1 MNRSP
6 SDSRNDDTPAGI
18 LLFMFYCF
26 SRPVPSG
33 LRQQLR
39 RAFLL
44 RRLSLPSLVYVY
56 RTDKQL
62 EGIIG
67 KVQWR
72 GERNRRMEKQ
82 RCSLGLLSLAS
93 VRLVFSIWLHNLTA
107 YIHNY
112 SSDKQAVKLITSAN
126 SCKVAAV
133 STELRIRQIM
143 FLT

>member
-6 SDSRNDDTPAGI
+6 NDSRNDGTPEGF
-18 LLFMFYCF
+18 LLIIFYCF

-33 LRQQLR
+33 LRQQPQ

-44 RRLSLPSLVYVY
+44 WRLSLPSLVYVH
-56 RTDKQL
+56 RTDKQI
-62 EGIIG
+62 EGIIR

-72 GERNRRMEKQ
+72 GERNRRMEMQ
-82 RCSLGLLSLAS
+82 RWSLGLLSVAS
-93 VRLVFSIWLHNLTA
+93 VRLVFSIWLHNLIA
-107 YIHNY
+107 YVHNY
-112 SSDKQAVKLITSAN
+112 SSDKHAVKLITSVN

-143 FLT
+143 FPT